1 MAPTCCLSPS
11 ITPPP
16 FLEALRHHELLGE
29 LSFQE
34 ILAFVFRASSLRRD
48 IMLPQVCS
56 VPDDVPPDLLP
67 PSIHEFL
74 STSTRLSA
82 TMVDVCWSAFRE
94 VIWTMPTLSEL
105 DIQHRQSFQDHAS
118 ITLYPP
124 HTHCTRA
131 DCPSAQT
138 QLPLKKEESCQ
149 VVLHTLHGIIP
160 AWSVHLTCRTCGT
173 IYQNNFSISANRR
186 WYYDGVPDY
195 IQVSDHHF
203 VDCKV
208 ANLWTELHLKSHV
221 SAQACALI
229 YDSALSAKE
238 ELVLEEAGWRF
249 GFKLKNEHVWD
260 AFLVLALTA
269 DCKQQGVCLD
279 VPNGGFQ
286 NRRFCEAMRA

>member
-16 FLEALRHHELLGE
+16 FLEALRRHELLGE

-34 ILAFVFRASSLRRD
+34 ILGFVFRASSLRRD
-48 IMLPQVCS
+48 IMLPQACS

-105 DIQHRQSFQDHAS
+105 DIQHRQSFRDHGHRVGLSKSYDPAVAFYCLIYLLLAS

-138 QLPLKKEESCQ
+138 QLPLKKEESRQ

-160 AWSVHLTCRTCGT
+160 AWSVHLTCCTCGT

-208 ANLWTELHLKSHV
+208 ANLWTELHLKS
-221 SAQACALI
+221 QC
-229 YDSALSAKE
+229 
-238 ELVLEEAGWRF
+238 VLLMF
-249 GFKLKNEHVWD
+249 SPLH
-260 AFLVLALTA
+260 
-269 DCKQQGVCLD
+269 QY
-279 VPNGGFQ
+279 
-286 NRRFCEAMRA
+286 